1 MPRQLKYL
9 LAVCALLMSLGAPVA
24 GAVENRDGVAVI
36 IGNRTYA
43 SSVPAVKYAFN
54 DAEAIKRL
62 VTGSLGYRAGNVID
76 LRDATYAQLRAVF
89 GNETTP
95 EGKLFQF
102 VRPGRSDV
110 VVFYSGH
117 GVPGLKDKR
126 GYILPVDADP
136 DNPELNG
143 YPLDLLFDNLAKIE
157 ARSVT
162 VFIDACFSGAS
173 DGGML
178 IESASPVFIKGT
190 VPVATGAMTVI
201 TAAQGS
207 QLASWD
213 HEARHGLFTEHLLQ
227 AFYGKADGKSY
238 GNGDGRITAREI
250 KAYLDDE
257 MTYAARRRYNRHQKS
272 SLMGPEDRV
281 LATYAPGQFPERPS
295 LARTAPAPE
304 IARKA
309 PSLGPA
315 SETSIGIPSFFGGSD
330 QERALGKKVA
340 KIISAD
346 LSKTGRYRIIDPGPY
361 VNVNPNEAPPFE
373 DWRYQKA
380 VGLVHGRVKK
390 TAGGQLRMEFRLWDV
405 EKERQIIG
413 QALSTEPGNWRR
425 VAHKIADSIHKK
437 QTGMG
442 ALFDSR
448 VVYVSQ
454 SFTASSGSKPV
465 RRLAIMDQDGG
476 GHRYLTDG
484 RFPSF
489 YPAVSPK
496 NTDIAYVG
504 FYPDRLRLFIFNIET
519 GRQEAVPIPPGKPG
533 FPRFSPDG
541 RKIAFSLTGA
551 GGTDIHLVDLV
562 TRQARRLTEG
572 PLEDFSPSFSPDGTR
587 IVFSSRQRGGL
598 FHLSVMDANGRG
610 RAEIDRGSGS
620 YSFPSW
626 SPKGDLIAFIK
637 EGDGPNHL
645 GIIRPDGSAERLLA
659 QGVAMSPP
667 AWAPNG
673 EMLLFA
679 KPDGSPAKAEKLFT
693 IGIDGHSEHP
703 VPTPAH
709 ATQADWTPLNP

>member
-1 MPRQLKYL
+1 M
-9 LAVCALLMSLGAPVA
+9 LAISALLISVGAA
-24 GAVENRDGVAVI
+24 FADAAENRHGVAVI
-36 IGNRTYA
+36 IGNRTYG

-54 DAEAIKRL
+54 DAEAVKQF
-62 VTGSLGYRAGNVID
+62 VTGGLGYRAGNVID
-76 LRDATYAQLRAVF
+76 LRDATYAQMRAVF
-89 GNETTP
+89 GNESTH

-143 YPLDLLFDNLAKIE
+143 YPLDLLFDNLSKIE

-162 VFIDACFSGAS
+162 VFIDACFSGGS

-178 IESASPVFIKGT
+178 IKSASPVFIKGT
-190 VPVATGAMTVI
+190 LPVATGAMTVI

-213 HEARHGLFTEHLLQ
+213 HEARQGLFTEHLLQ
-227 AFYGKADGKSY
+227 ALYGKADGKDY

-250 KAYLDDE
+250 KAFLDDE
-257 MTYAARRRYNRHQKS
+257 MTYAARRRYNRHQKA
-272 SLMGPEDRV
+272 SLMGPDDRV
-281 LATYAPGQFPERPS
+281 LATYTPGQFPERPR
-295 LARTAPAPE
+295 LARPAPALE
-304 IARKA
+304 IPRKA
-309 PSLGPA
+309 PSPGSPSEPGP
-315 SETSIGIPSFFGGSD
+315 SLETGIGIPFFFGGSD
-330 QERALGKKVA
+330 YERALGKKVA
-340 KIISAD
+340 RTISAD

-380 VGLVHGRVKK
+380 VGLVHGQVKK
-390 TAGGQLRMEFRLWDV
+390 TAGGQLRMGFRLWDV

-425 VAHKIADSIHKK
+425 VAHKIADSIHRK
-437 QTGMG
+437 QTGQG

-454 SFTASSGSKPV
+454 NFTASRGKKPV

-484 RFPSF
+484 RFPS
-489 YPAVSPK
+489 YMPAMSPE

-504 FYPDRLRLFIFNIET
+504 FYQDKLRLFLFNIET
-519 GRQEAVPIPPGKPG
+519 GRQEAMTIPPGKPG

-541 RKIAFSLTGA
+541 RTLAFNLTGA
-551 GGTDIHLVDLV
+551 KGTRIQLLDLV
-562 TRQARRLTEG
+562 TRQTRRLTED
-572 PLEDFSPSFSPDGTR
+572 PSINVSPSFSPDGTR
-587 IVFSSRQRGGL
+587 IVFSRWQPGGH
-598 FHLSVMDANGRG
+598 FRLSVVDADGRG
-610 RAEIDRGSGS
+610 RARIDHGSGS
-620 YSFPSW
+620 YIITSW

-637 EGDGPNHL
+637 EENGRNHL
-645 GIIRPDGSAERLLA
+645 GIMRPDGSAERLLA
-659 QGVAMSPP
+659 QGVALSTLS
-667 AWAPNG
+667 WAPNG

-679 KPDGSPAKAEKLFT
+679 KGSRAMGEKLFT
-693 IGIDGHSEHP
+693 ITIDGQYEHP
-703 VPTPAH
+703 VSTPAH
-709 ATQADWTPLNP
+709 ATHADWTPLNP